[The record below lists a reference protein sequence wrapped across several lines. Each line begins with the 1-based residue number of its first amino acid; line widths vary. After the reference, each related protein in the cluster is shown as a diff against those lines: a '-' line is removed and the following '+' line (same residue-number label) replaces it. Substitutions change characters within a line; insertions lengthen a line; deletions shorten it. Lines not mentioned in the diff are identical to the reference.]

1 MQLSMWDGTEK
12 FRNNKPIRLIELFA
26 GVGSQA
32 MALRALGLDFE
43 HYRVCE
49 WDKFAMRS
57 YNAIHVTDYDT
68 SDIRLIGAEDLGITD
83 TDKYCYVMTYSFP
96 CQDLSKAGKGRGME
110 KGSGTRSGLLWE
122 VERLLDES
130 KELPQVLLM
139 ENVPDVIGKKNI
151 RHFAEWIA
159 KLEKLGY
166 RNYWQ
171 VLNAKDYGIPQNRN
185 RCFTVSLRGDYYYE
199 FPKGLPLEVRL
210 KDMLERE
217 VDEKYY
223 LKGSATEKLLMR
235 LDYENEDKLAC
246 DMTANNPKF
255 RDVGNTI
262 KARYDSGVSNFAQ
275 EGIAVVSRAHGF
287 NKGGVSNGD
296 CYPAV
301 TVSATEQGNSGVI
314 QCGQLVGEKWD
325 KTLEQNGRVFSPE
338 GISPTLHTMDG
349 GGQGIKIID
358 EQNGY
363 IRNDG
368 CVGTL
373 TTDGS
378 SPKHNN
384 RIIQNYRVRKLTP
397 RECWRLMGFTDDDY
411 DKAKAAG
418 VSDRQLYKQA
428 GNSIVKNV
436 LMAIF
441 GELFGVDW
449 KRKVKEITKV
459 FEK

>member
-1 MQLSMWDGTEK
+1 M
-12 FRNNKPIRLIELFA
+12 
-26 GVGSQA
+26 A
-32 MALRALGLDFE
+32 MRDLDLNFE

-49 WDKFAMRS
+49 WDKYAIQS
-57 YNAIHVTDYDT
+57 YNAIHGTSDET

-83 TDKYCYVMTYSFP
+83 TDKYCYVVTYSFP

-159 KLEKLGY
+159 KLEQLGY

-185 RCFTVSLRGDYYYE
+185 RCFMLSISGDYYYE
-199 FPKGLPLEVRL
+199 FPKGLPLELRL
-210 KDMLERE
+210 KDMLEEE
-217 VDEKYY
+217 VNEKYY
-223 LKGSATEKLLMR
+223 LSNVALK
-235 LDYENEDKLAC
+235 YILAPKRFNSWTNINPEIAMTLTAVSQTNWTGTFIC
-246 DMTANNPKF
+246 DSEIVQVA
-255 RDVGNTI
+255 
-262 KARYDSGVSNFAQ
+262 
-275 EGIAVVSRAHGF
+275 
-287 NKGGVSNGD
+287 
-296 CYPAV
+296 
-301 TVSATEQGNSGVI
+301 
-314 QCGQLVGEKWD
+314 QLVGGKWV
-325 KTLEQNGRVFSPE
+325 KTHEQSRRVFSPD
-338 GISPTLHTMDG
+338 GISPTIHTMG
-349 GGQGIKIID
+349 GGNQEIKIID

-363 IRNDG
+363 MRNDG

-384 RIIQNYRVRKLTP
+384 RIIQNNRVRKLTP
-397 RECWRLMGFTDDDY
+397 RECWRLMGFADDDF

-418 VSDRQLYKQA
+418 VSDCQLYKQA
-428 GNSIVKNV
+428 GNSIVKTV

-441 GELFGVDW
+441 GELFSVDW
-449 KRKVKEITKV
+449 KRKVNEITRRYYDGNRDTALHRDGHITAGAKTQSDGQRYLRLR
-459 FEK
+459 